1 MMGGKEPERSC
12 EGGTSLPR
20 TGCVKWT
27 MAPAGHGVTRGSDR
41 KTEDPHGHSP
51 PDLPYGALRVRV
63 GNSCWLPRFRTI
75 IKYLL
80 SFHCAQRGSKEMGP
94 ELNSFPFLS
103 AAALLPHH
111 PSASVQLLPGQER
124 RSHAHTHRW
133 MHAGAHMYTC
143 VHTLA
148 LKHALAHTH
157 GHAHTGTGMHTLS
170 EFLKQLS

>member
-1 MMGGKEPERSC
+1 
-12 EGGTSLPR
+12 
-20 TGCVKWT
+20 

-51 PDLPYGALRVRV
+51 PDLPYEALRVRV

-94 ELNSFPFLS
+94 ELNSFPFPS

-111 PSASVQLLPGQER
+111 PLASVQLLPGQER
-124 RSHAHTHRW
+124 RSQAHTQ
-133 MHAGAHMYTC
+133 MHACRCTHVRVCAHWPTHMDMRTC
-143 VHTLA
+143 A
-148 LKHALAHTH
+148 QECTH
-157 GHAHTGTGMHTLS
+157 PAS
-170 EFLKQLS
+170 F